1 MEQAGV
7 DLRRK
12 QVQKTQ
18 QPNKVQTKRVLGTQA
33 GTPGIRGTL
42 ETQALHWETEQTE

>member
-18 QPNKVQTKRVLGTQA
+18 QQNKVQTKRVQ